1 MSLDI
6 QIKSFVLSF
15 LYGIFF
21 AFMFNIFYNF
31 LFTKYKV
38 FNIISNMMFSILL
51 FGLYFLL
58 LFNIN
63 DGVIHMYFLGCM
75 MISFIIYNKLFV
87 KLRVKLLKT
96 RLN

>member
-1 MSLDI
+1 MNLDI

-21 AFMFNIFYNF
+21 ALMFNLSYNL

-38 FNIISNMMFSILL
+38 INIMTNLMFSLLL
-51 FGLYFLL
+51 FGFYFLL
-58 LFNIN
+58 LYNIN
-63 DGVIHMYFLGCM
+63 EGVVHIYFLACFF
-75 MISFIIYNKLFV
+75 ISFVIYNKVFV
-87 KLRVKLLKT
+87 KLRVKLPKT

>member
-1 MSLDI
+1 MILDL

-21 AFMFNIFYNF
+21 AFMFNLLYNF

-38 FNIISNMMFSILL
+38 FNIISNIMFSILL
-51 FGLYFLL
+51 FGFYFLL

-63 DGVIHMYFLGCM
+63 EGVIHMYFLGCM
-75 MISFIIYNKLFV
+75 SISFIIYNKLFV
-87 KLRVKLLKT
+87 KLRVKLPKT